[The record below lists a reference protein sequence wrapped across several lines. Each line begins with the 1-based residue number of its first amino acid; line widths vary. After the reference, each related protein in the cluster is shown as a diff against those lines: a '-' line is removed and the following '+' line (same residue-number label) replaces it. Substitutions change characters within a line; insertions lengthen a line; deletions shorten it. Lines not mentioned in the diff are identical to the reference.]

1 MHQIFL
7 SCRAVI
13 ILTFPGRWFSYVGN
27 ALGST
32 RHCRHCTLGC
42 IAYSRLL
49 CRFSLL
55 GPLSRAP
62 GTQSR
67 RPSSLNGSRLFRHLQ
82 LRYFTEK
89 ELYGV
94 WSMVGV
100 HWTVLIGCFMS
111 SCCRDCGL
119 GLLSFPVTLIISL
132 MMSSYS
138 TLYGDVLYILLLY
151 VQIRAQY
158 FFPSWKRWVAL
169 KLLELAIRERGQLEL
184 KEKKKKPLVDM
195 FAIVAKAFAAVC
207 QLYLRLWN
215 TTLATWKLY
224 GHKAY
229 TDMHCSSSTL

>member
-55 GPLSRAP
+55 RPLFRLP

-67 RPSSLNGSRLFRHLQ
+67 RPSSLNGPRLFRYLQ
-82 LRYFTEK
+82 LRYFVKREI
-89 ELYGV
+89 YCG
-94 WSMVGV
+94 WGMVGV
-100 HWTVLIGCFMS
+100 HWTVWNGWFMY
-111 SCCRDCGL
+111 SCCSGCGV
-119 GLLSFPVTLIISL
+119 GLPSFSVSPVCTLHNLYDVLTSVWNKWFMTSCCNVLVFPHFTPSRLSDMTLLISL

-138 TLYGDVLYILLLY
+138 SVYDDVLYTLLLY
-151 VQIRAQY
+151 RFVLSI
-158 FFPSWKRWVAL
+158 FPSWKRWVEL
-169 KLLELAIRERGQLEL
+169 TLLGASHRRKG
-184 KEKKKKPLVDM
+184 
-195 FAIVAKAFAAVC
+195 
-207 QLYLRLWN
+207 
-215 TTLATWKLY
+215 
-224 GHKAY
+224 
-229 TDMHCSSSTL
+229 STRS